1 MGFKGLFIAWTCF
14 PDADITS
21 FVEPNLF
28 QALLLEK
35 PFYPIKMVELMD
47 CLLDAQMVSRL
58 SRAFAVSEFLTKL
71 NLDYNEFGDEGCK
84 NLCKGLENNRTL
96 LSLSMCYCDLGVA
109 SGTTLGHILTTTAVR
124 LVIYTL
130 SRDARKPVFG
140 ISDQVRHKPGCT
152 VLEAG

>member
-1 MGFKGLFIAWTCF
+1 MLALMSYGSNI
-14 PDADITS
+14 I
-21 FVEPNLF
+21 F

-35 PFYPIKMVELMD
+35 PFYPIRMVELMD
-47 CLLDAQMVSRL
+47 CLLDAPMVQRL

-96 LSLSMCYCDLGVA
+96 LSLSMCYCDLGVT

-124 LVIYTL
+124 
-130 SRDARKPVFG
+130 
-140 ISDQVRHKPGCT
+140 
-152 VLEAG
+152 